1 MYIKIAK
8 TRDVKSPVRANPG
21 DALDFFVPND
31 FKSVVIHPGTNVVI
45 PAGIKVEVPFGYGL
59 VFLNKSGIA
68 SKQNLI
74 IGACLVDHGYNGEV
88 HVDIHNIDEIREFF
102 ILPGMKIAQAVL
114 VPLLTPSIIE
124 VPEDELYRDIATIS
138 SRGTGGFGST
148 GT

>member
-8 TRDVKSPVRANPG
+8 TRDVTSPVRANPG

-31 FKSVVIHPGTNVVI
+31 FEETVILPGHNVVI

-59 VFLNKSGIA
+59 VFLNKSGVA
-68 SKQNLI
+68 SKQNMI
-74 IGACLVDHGYNGEV
+74 IGACLIDHGYNGEV
-88 HVDIHNIDEIREFF
+88 HIDIHNIDEIRQFF
-102 ILPGMKIAQAVL
+102 ILPGMKIAQAVI
-114 VPLLTPSIIE
+114 VPLLTPSVIE
-124 VPEDELYRDIATIS
+124 VPEAELYRDVAVVS